1 MTYIKKVVMHG
12 FKSFSSKTEVPFDKG
27 INVIVGPNGAGK
39 SNISDALCFALG
51 RLSAKSMRAS
61 KAKNFLFMGS
71 KSAKPA
77 KEASVE
83 ITFDNSNKTFNIPT
97 QDVKLKRIVKRNG
110 TGVYKINDQTKTRSE
125 IIETLAHA
133 GIDPYGFNI
142 VLQGNIQSFV
152 KLPSEER
159 RKIIEEVAG
168 ISIYEMRKEKSLKEL
183 EKTDLRL
190 KDIGII
196 LRQRTAYLRN
206 LERERSEALR
216 YKSLETSV
224 RRCRASILDKKID
237 EKNKELTSLRSS
249 IEQKIALKEKEKSS
263 AEKLQDQISQAQ
275 EKITQINKLV
285 QKTSGVQQETLKDSI
300 INLRAELEGL
310 KVRKENYEH
319 RRLETENRIEQ
330 IRGSLPDYESEIES
344 LKKGSPGMAK
354 KQESLRSKKSELSDL
369 EKERKNLYK
378 LKTELHALRDRLKD
392 KEAQATRA
400 SSESDSL
407 LKQIEEFSQGL
418 KHADHNSCEKEIK
431 NLKSL
436 ITTHRENQEALSK
449 EELEKTKAIS
459 AAESRISEAERIVES
474 MKDLDTCPLCQN
486 KMTEKHVKHVQQDSS
501 SKISE
506 AQEIIKKSQEEL
518 SKISDSKIKISN
530 NILKSDITLSSHEKE
545 LVAHHSAKEKQEYI
559 KRLVEQEK
567 LVREEISEL
576 ESRREN
582 LEKKTLDLTRLEDL
596 YSTKI
601 LEIEEISSRT
611 EKDAETSLLYKE
623 RELEKSKDVIRH
635 GLHDLDEMDNDISEI
650 SETIENKESSLS
662 EKESDELKLNAKFK
676 KMFQDRDSLQE
687 GIQKNSLS
695 LSEINS
701 EITQVDEQINYLKIG
716 NAKVSA
722 TKEALEME
730 FSDFHGVDLIK
741 ASISILEERLEKS
754 KEALMR
760 IGSINMRALEVYDDV
775 KADYERVQEKV
786 DTLEKE
792 KIDVLKIIEEIDRK
806 KKRTFMKTFK
816 GINELFTENYAKL
829 SSKGDASLVLENPG
843 NIFDGGVD
851 IEIKMGKGK
860 RFDVTSLSGGEQTLV
875 ALSLLFSIQEHKPY
889 HFYIFDEIDA
899 ALDKRNSERL
909 SGLLRQY
916 MKNGQYIV
924 VTHND
929 AIISDSSFL
938 YGVSMH
944 EGVSKV
950 LSLKLD

>member
-1 MTYIKKVVMHG
+1 MTHIKKVVMHG
-12 FKSFSSKTEVPFDKG
+12 FKSFSSKTEIPFDKG
-27 INVIVGPNGAGK
+27 INLIIGPNGSGK

-61 KAKNFLFMGS
+61 KARNFLFMGS

-83 ITFDNSNKTFNIPT
+83 ITFDNSKKTFNIPT
-97 QDVKLKRIVKRNG
+97 SEVLLKRIVKKNG
-110 TGVYKINDQTKTRSE
+110 IGIYKINNQVKTRSE
-125 IIETLAHA
+125 VIETLAHA

-183 EKTDLRL
+183 EKTSTRL

-206 LERERSEALR
+206 LEQERTQALR

-224 RRCRASILDKKID
+224 KRCRASILGKKID
-237 EKNKELTSLRSS
+237 EKNRELMSLKNS
-249 IEQKIALKEKEKSS
+249 IEEKTALKEKEKSNS
-263 AEKLQDQISQAQ
+263 EDLQEQIFQAQ
-275 EKITQINKLV
+275 EKITQINKRV
-285 QKTSGVQQETLKDSI
+285 QEISGVQQETLKDDI
-300 INLRAELEGL
+300 TNLHAELEGL

-319 RRLETENRIEQ
+319 RRLETENRVEQ
-330 IRGSLPDYESEIES
+330 IRGSLPEYEEEITR
-344 LKKGSPGMAK
+344 LKKRSPGMAE
-354 KQESLRSKKSELSDL
+354 KQEQLRAKKSELSDL

-378 LKTELHALRDRLKD
+378 IKTELTSLKERIKDR
-392 KEAQATRA
+392 EAQAVRSRT
-400 SSESDSL
+400 ESDSL
-407 LKQIEEFSQGL
+407 LKQIEEFSRDLAHQ
-418 KHADHNSCEKEIK
+418 DHKSCEKEIK
-431 NLKSL
+431 NLKNL
-436 ITTHRENQEALSK
+436 IRTHRENQESLSK

-459 AAESRISEAERIVES
+459 AAESRIEEANRILERIQ
-474 MKDLDTCPLCQN
+474 DLETCPLCQN
-486 KMTEKHVKHVQQDSS
+486 KMTPAHTKHVQKDSKTKTEES
-501 SKISE
+501 
-506 AQEIIKKSQEEL
+506 QEVIKNSQEEL
-518 SKISDSKIKISN
+518 SKI
-530 NILKSDITLSSHEKE
+530 ILQKQTLSKKILGSETTLSNHEKE
-545 LVAHHSAKEKQEYI
+545 LTVHHSAKEKQEYI
-559 KRLVEQEK
+559 KRLVQQETELK
-567 LVREEISEL
+567 EEISEL
-576 ESRREN
+576 ETSREK
-582 LEKKTLDLTRLEDL
+582 LEKKTLDLARLEDA
-596 YSTKI
+596 YSTKM

-623 RELEKSKDVIRH
+623 RELEKLKDVIRH
-635 GLHDLDEMDNDISEI
+635 GLRDLDEMDGDISEI

-662 EKESDELKLNAKFK
+662 EKESDERKLNAKFK

-687 GIQKNSLS
+687 NIQKNSLS

-701 EITQVDEQINYLKIG
+701 EITQLNEQVNYLKIG

-730 FSDFHGVDLIK
+730 LSDFSGLEPIK
-741 ASISILEERLEKS
+741 ASLPVLEERLQKS
-754 KEALMR
+754 QEALMK
-760 IGSINMRALEVYDDV
+760 IGSINMRALEVYDSV
-775 KADYERVQEKV
+775 KEEYERVQEKV
-786 DTLEKE
+786 DTLERE
-792 KIDVLKIIEEIDRK
+792 KLDVLKIIEEIDKK

-816 GINELFTENYAKL
+816 GINALFTENYAKL
-829 SSKGDASLVLENPG
+829 SSKGDASLVLENPAS
-843 NIFDGGVD
+843 IFEGGVD